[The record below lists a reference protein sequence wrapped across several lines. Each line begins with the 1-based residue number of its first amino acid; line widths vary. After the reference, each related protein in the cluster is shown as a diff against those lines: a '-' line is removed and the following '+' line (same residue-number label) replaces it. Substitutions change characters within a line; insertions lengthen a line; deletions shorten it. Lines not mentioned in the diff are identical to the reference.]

1 MLKNMVTYK
10 RFEEVLGS
18 IFAGILLVIIGWS
31 ILMSLFTLVFRDGR
45 GLGNYGSR
53 GEFYMAE

>member
-1 MLKNMVTYK
+1 MKKIEQV
-10 RFEEVLGS
+10 VGS
-18 IFAGILLVIIGWS
+18 IFAGILILIIGWS
-31 ILMSLFTLVFRDGR
+31 ILMSLFTLMFRDGR